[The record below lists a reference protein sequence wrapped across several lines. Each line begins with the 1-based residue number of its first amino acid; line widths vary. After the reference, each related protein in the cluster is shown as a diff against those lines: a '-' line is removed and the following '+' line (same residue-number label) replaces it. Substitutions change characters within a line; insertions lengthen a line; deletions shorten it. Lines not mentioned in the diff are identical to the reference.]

1 MASPALQPATPQ
13 RGGTH
18 FQPSAAQRKLL
29 EVLRNEEPAASI
41 RDLCGQAGVSPTSLY
56 RWQRNPAFRRW
67 MAADLANHLFCSSA
81 ILVTGSFNA
90 ALNGDDRMALAM
102 LKFTLNPKGLAAY
115 SAYLTNPPAPAVAPG
130 ESATDPGPD
139 PDPEPASAAGPDTG
153 AAPDLPPPVGVMSST
168 YRLLKQARRLTA
180 SSYLT
185 ARRAVL
191 FHRYMEEIAGYA
203 AAEAAQ
209 ASAVEAA
216 PPAPALTTP
225 EP

>member
-1 MASPALQPATPQ
+1 M
-13 RGGTH
+13 
-18 FQPSAAQRKLL
+18 
-29 EVLRNEEPAASI
+29 
-41 RDLCGQAGVSPTSLY
+41 SPTSLY

-81 ILVTGSFNA
+81 MLVTGSLNA

-102 LKFTLNPKGLAAY
+102 LKFALNPNGLAAY
-115 SAYLTNPPAPAVAPG
+115 SAYLANPPVPAAAPG
-130 ESATDPGPD
+130 ESATGTGPD
-139 PDPEPASAAGPDTG
+139 PGPASAAGSDAG
-153 AAPDLPPPVGVMSST
+153 AAPDLPPPAGVMSST

-203 AAEAAQ
+203 AAEAATATAAQ
-209 ASAVEAA
+209 AATSAM
-216 PPAPALTTP
+216 TQ